1 MRDKEFSI
9 TTRSKNALLSSEGII
24 ESVIDDANALLQH
37 ICNTITDD
45 AVAGDESIFLEP
57 YKKGLETA
65 VAEYD
70 DILNDEKIDIMRERV
85 KEILDI
91 ILEGLQDRS
100 RWFAYS
106 YRLTGTAESAVFGTF
121 TIYLKRYDKVLDIS
135 NDEYS
140 SVERRVS
147 VLVNRLIQ
155 IT

>member
-1 MRDKEFSI
+1 MREKEFSI
-9 TTRSKNALLSSEGII
+9 TTRTNNALLSSEGVI
-24 ESVIDDANALLQH
+24 EAVIDDANVLLQH

-45 AVAGDESIFLEP
+45 VEVGDESILMEP
-57 YKKGLETA
+57 YKRGLETA

-70 DILNDEKIDIMRERV
+70 GILNDEKIDIMRGRV

-91 ILEGLQDRS
+91 VLEGLQDRS

-106 YRLTGTAESAVFGTF
+106 YRLTRTAESAVFGTF

-140 SVERRVS
+140 NVERRVS